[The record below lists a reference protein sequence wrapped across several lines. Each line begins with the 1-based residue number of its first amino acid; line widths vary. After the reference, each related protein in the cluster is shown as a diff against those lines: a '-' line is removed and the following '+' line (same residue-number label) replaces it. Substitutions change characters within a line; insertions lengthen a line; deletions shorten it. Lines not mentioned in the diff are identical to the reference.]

1 MSQVTFQI
9 ISGMEQGRTLELL
22 TPVTIGREEENSLRL
37 NDDRVSRFHAK
48 IQEDS
53 GSIVLTDLD
62 STNGTRVNGLPV
74 QMRVLQLGDHVS
86 VGRSILVYGSPEQ
99 VGARLRNGSRNEP
112 NVDTPTLRG
121 ENLEPGVESESE
133 PLDEDPEF
141 FPNGPPELPARL
153 RPVQAAQM
161 SDMLSYLHAQLGKVI
176 EQSAE
181 VTQEDEQWIEVP
193 QATWQRLL
201 ALEMTLAKYLLGLS
215 EPEDS

>member
-9 ISGMEQGRTLELL
+9 ISGMEQGRTLQAA

-53 GSIVLTDLD
+53 GKIVLTDLD

-74 QMRVLQLGDHVS
+74 QMRVLQLGDHVT

-99 VGARLRNGSRNEP
+99 VVARLRESGAEGGSL
-112 NVDTPTLRG
+112 DAPTLRG
-121 ENLEPGVESESE
+121 NSYSDDPGCA
-133 PLDEDPEF
+133 PLGQDPEF
-141 FPNGPPELPARL
+141 FPHGPPDIPVRL
-153 RPVQAAQM
+153 RPIQAAQI
-161 SDMLSYLHAQLGKVI
+161 SDMVSYLHAQLGLVI

-181 VTQEDEQWIEVP
+181 VTQGQSAWIEVP

-201 ALEMTLAKYLLGLS
+201 RLEMTMAKYLRRLA
-215 EPEDS
+215 EPDDDA